1 MSANLLQPEKI
12 EILDFKI
19 ILEQVNCPIDFEIEK
34 VVGHSFNVD
43 FELGF
48 NLDDKLI
55 KADFSVNIE
64 TKSKET
70 VIKEAN
76 GVFRFL
82 YVFYIDNIE
91 ELTTLENDQTIT
103 LHQSLGNALASITY
117 STSRGVLMAR
127 LQGTAFSDFI
137 LPIINPNNLV
147 EKGTVY

>member
-34 VVGHSFNVD
+34 VEGHSFNVD

-91 ELTTLENDQTIT
+91 ELTTVENDQTIA
-103 LHQSLGNALASITY
+103 LHPSLGNALASITY